1 MGGAWGARM
10 IPQRKP
16 GQTGRSDFHSSKH
29 LENVPSARGFP
40 ARKTVIKTPTSYF
53 VCASFATTSATLSS
67 IWFQPSI

>member
-29 LENVPSARGFP
+29 LENVPSTRGFP
-40 ARKTVIKTPTSYF
+40 A
-53 VCASFATTSATLSS
+53 A
-67 IWFQPSI
+67 